1 MVLKTTLA
9 AAFTTSGVRGIA
21 IFWEISKDLL
31 TIKMEVE
38 EVRLC
43 VTSWRNLRNTVENQ
57 HFAAVWWVCHIC
69 LPLTSWFGWALPFLF
84 LSV

>member
-1 MVLKTTLA
+1 MGFERSPKRIDEKIARATPYGNRKTMKAMVLKTTLA

-43 VTSWRNLRNTVENQ
+43 VTS
-57 HFAAVWWVCHIC
+57 
-69 LPLTSWFGWALPFLF
+69 
-84 LSV
+84 